1 MPNYENNSLI
11 VDPLSADDIYEINT
25 KDWITKSNAII
36 ESQYKLSLQE
46 QRILLITASK
56 VQPSDEDFKPYKFRV
71 SDLIDKIGAS
81 KKSSM
86 YSYIRE
92 VVTGLQRKTLSYK
105 KGTKTIVANWLVT
118 SIYEDNEGTVILK
131 FNPDLKEF
139 FLHLK
144 EKFTM
149 YQLEN
154 VIQLNSVYSVRI
166 YELLKQYESIRKRTF
181 TLEEFREKLGIEPSK
196 YKQYGHLKNKVIT
209 VAQQEIGEK
218 TDIKFEFEET
228 KKGRKVTG
236 LIFRIESNL
245 VENDIKK
252 LKKPPQQLNF
262 MEDLDREEIKDRLQ
276 ALKVSKS
283 KWDYILENYSPEQ
296 ILRNIQY
303 AEERVGSVNSIG
315 GYTYNAIKNDYAAS
329 KPAPT
334 KKKPI
339 RQEMIPDYMQDIDK
353 EYDPEYQLK
362 QYESMYKDGFE
373 NYLLKVY
380 ELKARLSDEAAE
392 REVKN
397 IIDSDYNKR
406 TELGLKPRFIK
417 EFDNKFI
424 KNLYKEYIH
433 TK

>member
-1 MPNYENNSLI
+1 
-11 VDPLSADDIYEINT
+11 
-25 KDWITKSNAII
+25 
-36 ESQYKLSLQE
+36 
-46 QRILLITASK
+46 
-56 VQPSDEDFKPYKFRV
+56 
-71 SDLIDKIGAS
+71 
-81 KKSSM
+81 
-86 YSYIRE
+86 
-92 VVTGLQRKTLSYK
+92 
-105 KGTKTIVANWLVT
+105 
-118 SIYEDNEGTVILK
+118 
-131 FNPDLKEF
+131 
-139 FLHLK
+139 
-144 EKFTM
+144 
-149 YQLEN
+149 
-154 VIQLNSVYSVRI
+154 
-166 YELLKQYESIRKRTF
+166 
-181 TLEEFREKLGIEPSK
+181 
-196 YKQYGHLKNKVIT
+196 
-209 VAQQEIGEK
+209 
-218 TDIKFEFEET
+218 
-228 KKGRKVTG
+228 
-236 LIFRIESNL
+236 
-245 VENDIKK
+245 
-252 LKKPPQQLNF
+252 

-406 TELGLKPRFIK
+406 TELGLKPRYIK